1 MHLVKLLILLTSMI
15 FMLNQTHFKWVYE
28 FLEYGQ
34 VSVWF
39 QALDSGRWL
48 VLALF
53 SMVLGFRAVSRKRL
67 RTPHAFDAIALLFL
81 GLALISSVYSE
92 TPDITLQ
99 RGVSL
104 SLLYIAVFWVV
115 WDYVDRAG
123 EEDLLNVL
131 IYSAAIIYCLG
142 IIYINDPTVAWQE
155 RGGRFRGVLTNPN
168 SIGLLTGLFLPLVLW
183 RVTQYKR
190 SIDIVLLG
198 VMILSLL
205 LSGSRSGMLA
215 SSIGATYL
223 LYHSQ
228 KRAWAAVF
236 VAGAIYIIV
245 SPYVVPYDPFS
256 DDQPF
261 QRLVSGFG
269 TGSGRLEVWP
279 LVLPLIQDR
288 WVLGHGFGTEE
299 FALANAGYLFQE
311 FQGGYFHN
319 SYLGL
324 AYQLGIIGVLLF
336 WGPLLAVF
344 LWQLWRSRHDSKL
357 SLSHVYEAVLLAGL
371 ISAMFESWV
380 YSVGNAFSFPFWI
393 CVMLLVRR
401 TVLERER
408 SVGLPSTRP
417 LIASTVTS

>member
-1 MHLVKLLILLTSMI
+1 
-15 FMLNQTHFKWVYE
+15 
-28 FLEYGQ
+28 
-34 VSVWF
+34 
-39 QALDSGRWL
+39 
-48 VLALF
+48 
-53 SMVLGFRAVSRKRL
+53 
-67 RTPHAFDAIALLFL
+67 
-81 GLALISSVYSE
+81 
-92 TPDITLQ
+92 
-99 RGVSL
+99 
-104 SLLYIAVFWVV
+104 
-115 WDYVDRAG
+115 
-123 EEDLLNVL
+123 
-131 IYSAAIIYCLG
+131 
-142 IIYINDPTVAWQE
+142 
-155 RGGRFRGVLTNPN
+155 
-168 SIGLLTGLFLPLVLW
+168 
-183 RVTQYKR
+183 
-190 SIDIVLLG
+190 
-198 VMILSLL
+198 MILSLL

-228 KRAWAAVF
+228 KRAWAAAI
-236 VAGAIYIIV
+236 VAGVMCIIIA
-245 SPYVVPYDPFS
+245 PDVVPYDPFS

-336 WGPLLAVF
+336 WGPLLVVF

-371 ISAMFESWV
+371 VSAMFESWV

-401 TVLERER
+401 MVLERER